1 MPRID
6 ADTLAEHRSQQRAA
20 LLDAAEEL
28 LLAGGWEALDFRA
41 LGAQTG
47 LRRNSIYRYFSSR
60 DELVAELCERG
71 MPAWLADIDEA
82 VDAAGRSPAAV
93 AAAYVRVQLEM
104 VAAGRHRLAQALAH
118 APLSAET
125 LAAIHAL
132 PARAA
137 ARLEEALE
145 ERRHPRP
152 RVAAQLATGLLNGAI
167 QLLHEGADLPETTAI
182 ATAAARR
189 AVEEA
194 ARP

>member
-6 ADTLAEHRSQQRAA
+6 ADTLAEHRSQQRTA

-41 LGAQTG
+41 LGARTG

-60 DELVAELCERG
+60 DQLVAELCERG

-82 VDAAGRSPAAV
+82 IDAAGRSPEAA
-93 AAAYVRVQLEM
+93 ADAYVRVQLEM

-118 APLSAET
+118 APLTAET

-137 ARLEEALE
+137 ARLEAALE
-145 ERRHPRP
+145 ARGHPRP
-152 RVAAQLATGLLNGAI
+152 RLAAQLTTGLLNGAI
-167 QLLHEGADLPETTAI
+167 QLLHDGGAAAEATAI
-182 ATAAARR
+182 AAAAARR